1 MFRLLEPQSA
11 AWPRQSERH
20 RTTSSWSE
28 WGPPKS
34 FHATAPLTRT
44 LSMSKPRLEK
54 MTRITKDMRLS
65 EKIQNDGNV
74 MAIWYY
80 EQRETYDKNIRKQTA
95 AKCSKHVQHQDP
107 AHARSQAGATTK
119 SITLRFWYLPS
130 HTHTHCTQHTRLYLH
145 DAHDTSSYTW
155 CTLKHP
161 STIISWNSNS
171 NSNIF
176 I

>member
-130 HTHTHCTQHTRLYLH
+130 HTHTHTHAAHTTHTPLFTRCAWYIMIH
-145 DAHDTSSYTW
+145 MVHTETSINYNFM
-155 CTLKHP
+155 K
-161 STIISWNSNS
+161 
-171 NSNIF
+171 
-176 I
+176 